1 MALESYDTII
11 TAPILKDLP
20 PEANHELAVKKLKEH
35 GCIIERIHI
44 PIKEFQNWLKRV
56 DYENRFPIY
65 FKEYG
70 PPNQSQENWTRKQ
83 FEHFL
88 TFKLSKINESSSVID
103 VAAANAPVQRILRDV
118 FDISEAWRQDWNYT
132 TDKTSKTLGGNASS
146 LAVDDESF
154 DALLL
159 NNSSEHFEGE
169 SDLDFL
175 TEATRVLKTGGK
187 IIITPLLF
195 GLERFITT
203 SPECWSN
210 KYRATSQPPQ
220 FREKVPVIVNNSIN
234 QRYSQRHSVNLLL
247 RDFND
252 VPRLYPKIIVIS
264 NAHDFGQSPPYS
276 LLLEKL

>member
-1 MALESYDTII
+1 MI
-11 TAPILKDLP
+11 TSPILKDIP
-20 PEANHELAVKKLKEH
+20 PEANEELAVKKLNEH
-35 GCIIERIHI
+35 GCVIERIHI
-44 PIKEFQNWLKRV
+44 PIQEFNNWQKRV

-70 PPNQSQENWTRKQ
+70 PPNQSPENWTRKQ

-159 NNSSEHFEGE
+159 HNSWEHFEGD

-175 TEATRVLKTGGK
+175 KEAARVLKTGGK
-187 IIITPLLF
+187 VIITPLFF
-195 GLERFITT
+195 GLEGFVST
-203 SPECWSN
+203 SPECWSH
-210 KYRATSQPPQ
+210 KYRAASEPPQ
-220 FREKVPVIVNNSIN
+220 FREEVPVIVNNSIN
-234 QRYSQRHSVNLLL
+234 QRYSQRHSVKLLL
-247 RDFND
+247 RHFND
-252 VPRLYPKIIVIS
+252 VPRLSPKIIIIS
-264 NAHDFGQSPPYS
+264 NAYDVGRAGRG
-276 LLLEKL
+276 L